1 MKTKKKAFNI
11 IYNIHSID
19 FLTSPF
25 VWGTDPRIR
34 FLGQHRIRTPDDRA
48 KNQIYLKAHIGN
60 KHTDRKPGVEGTARN
75 DKKYICDKCTFK
87 TGYRPKLDEHIQ
99 NIHGINELYCEQ
111 CDFSTML
118 PKVE

>member
-1 MKTKKKAFNI
+1 MPANLQAHIKL
-11 IYNIHSID
+11 IHSGQE
-19 FLTSPF
+19 FLCEF
-25 VWGTDPRIR
+25 CDY
-34 FLGQHRIRTPDDRA
+34 RA

-60 KHTDRKPGVEGTARN
+60 KHTDRKPGAEGTARN
-75 DKKYICDKCTFK
+75 EKKYICDKCTFK

-118 PKVE
+118 PKVK